1 MISESLRQVLL
12 KHQGRGALLDTNL
25 LLLVFIGVTDKK
37 LIASF
42 KRTSSLGF
50 SAGDFELLQRV
61 IQFLGNKVTTTPHIL
76 AETSNY
82 IFQLGKSSQLCVLE
96 KAAKM
101 IEGFSELYADA
112 CELTKR
118 GEFLTHGLTDTGIL
132 EAGKNGSLILSVDYD
147 LVAYANKSNLE
158 AVNFNHIRKLS

>member
-1 MISESLRQVLL
+1 MISEALRQVLH

-25 LLLVFIGVTDKK
+25 LLLVFVGFADQK

-50 SAGDFELLQRV
+50 SVGDFELLQRV

-76 AETSNY
+76 AETSNF
-82 IFQLGKSSQLCVLE
+82 IFQLGKPSRLCVLK
-96 KAAKM
+96 KAATV

-118 GEFLTHGLTDTGIL
+118 GEFMTHGLTDTGIL
-132 EAGKNGSLILSVDYD
+132 EAAKDGSLIVSVDYD
-147 LVAYANKSNLE
+147 LVASAAKCNLG
-158 AVNFNHIRKLS
+158 AVNFNNIRKLA

>member
-1 MISESLRQVLL
+1 MIAEALRQVLH

-25 LLLVFIGVTDKK
+25 LLLLFVGAADQQ

-50 SAGDFELLQRV
+50 SVGDFELLQRV
-61 IQFLGNKVTTTPHIL
+61 KKFLGGKVTTTPHIL

-82 IFQLGKSSQLCVLE
+82 IFQLGRPSQLSVL
-96 KAAKM
+96 KRAATM

-112 CELTKR
+112 CALTKR
-118 GEFLTHGLTDTGIL
+118 GEFMTHGLTDTGIL
-132 EAGKNGSLILSVDYD
+132 EAGQNGSLIISVDYD
-147 LVAYANKSNLE
+147 LVACAAKANLG
-158 AVNFNHIRKLS
+158 AINFNHLRKLA

>member
-1 MISESLRQVLL
+1 MISEALRQVLQ

-25 LLLVFIGVTDKK
+25 LLLVFVGVTDRK

-50 SAGDFELLQRV
+50 SMGDFELLQRV
-61 IQFLGNKVTTTPHIL
+61 IGFLGNKVTTTPHIL

-82 IFQLGKSSQLCVLE
+82 IFQLGKPSQLYVLK
-96 KAAKM
+96 KAAMM

-118 GEFLTHGLTDTGIL
+118 GEFMTHGLTDTGIL
-132 EAGKNGSLILSVDYD
+132 EAGKNGSLIISVDYD
-147 LVAYANKSNLE
+147 LVAYAAKSKLG
-158 AVNFNHIRKLS
+158 AVNFNHIRRLT